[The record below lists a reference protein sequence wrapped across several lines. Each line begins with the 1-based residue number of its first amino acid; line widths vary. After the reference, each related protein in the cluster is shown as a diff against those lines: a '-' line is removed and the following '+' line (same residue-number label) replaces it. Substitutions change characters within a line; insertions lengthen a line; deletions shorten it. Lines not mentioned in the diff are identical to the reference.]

1 MSTEPPG
8 YPVTLELTAV
18 VITDEGIN
26 YNCGVDELVIEPNNG
41 VRLEYECDTFG
52 RITKVN
58 VLPETPTSGIGT
70 IPPTSPQL
78 PFGRGYDRT
87 PQIRMITDTGINFQA
102 VPVFNVVRDP
112 VDPDILPEQILQV
125 TDLVGLK
132 QTGYINGRP
141 YYGQVFYKNGIRYAG
156 VYETPG
162 QLIQVYD
169 TLKESIDA
177 EVTTPPSAI
186 LRQGTDISSNDPR
199 LNIPG
204 TPDSLS

>member
-1 MSTEPPG
+1 M
-8 YPVTLELTAV
+8 
-18 VITDEGIN
+18 
-26 YNCGVDELVIEPNNG
+26 
-41 VRLEYECDTFG
+41 
-52 RITKVN
+52 N
-58 VLPETPTSGIGT
+58 VEPETPAQGPGGSGDT
-70 IPPTSPQL
+70 PV
-78 PFGRGYDRT
+78 GRGFTRQ
-87 PQIRMITDTGINFQA
+87 PEIRMITSTGVNFQA
-102 VPVFNVVRDP
+102 VPRFEVVRDP
-112 VDPDILPEQILQV
+112 VDPDILPEQIIQV

-141 YYGQVFYKNGIRYAG
+141 YYGQVFYKEGVRYAG

-204 TPDSLS
+204 TTDSLS